1 MNIIKKIID
10 LIFIFIFA
18 AAMLSCVVIKDE
30 LLKTNEIIAI
40 KWCYGR
46 DLIQQ
51 QVWEKYLGFYLY
63 TEQLEDGRYILRAQ
77 VYNALLT
84 SIFDNYWLN
93 YSKPIAVVADK
104 RSAQKEWSKIVCKTD
119 GNIEIGNKG
128 YILPQD
134 FIRWN

>member
-1 MNIIKKIID
+1 MNIIKKFID
-10 LIFIFIFA
+10 SIFIFIFA
-18 AAMLSCVVIKDE
+18 AAMFSFAVIKDE

-51 QVWEKYLGFYLY
+51 TVIENYLGIYLY
-63 TEQLEDGRYILRAQ
+63 TEQLDDGRYILRVQ

-93 YSKPIAVVADK
+93 YSKPIAIVADK
-104 RSAQKEWSKIVCKTD
+104 QIAQKEWGKIVCKTD
-119 GNIEIGNKG
+119 GNIEIGSKR
-128 YILPQD
+128 YLLPQD